1 MRIPGASVG
10 FALQMYEL
18 SGIMLRSD
26 IEHGGAHSLYKSKA
40 TRGHVCTSSR
50 SGARLIH
57 HSET

>member
-1 MRIPGASVG
+1 
-10 FALQMYEL
+10 
-18 SGIMLRSD
+18 MLRSD